1 MSEEFWFD
9 LKQEQEIHLFFDA
22 SRLALELTQ
31 PPINGYQV
39 LRGQG
44 MKLTTHPI

>member
-9 LKQEQEIHLFFDA
+9 LKQEQEIHLFFTA
-22 SRLALELTQ
+22 SRLALEPTH
-31 PPINGYQV
+31 PPINGWQG
-39 LRGQG
+39 LGGQG